1 MIRNDLIAEL
11 ARRAD
16 IPHVRA
22 HKIVDV
28 MLSAIEEAVAKGLTL
43 QLRGFGTFSTRERAP
58 VSRQNPRTG
67 VCTDV
72 PAKRTPVFRAGTEL
86 LARVDEVRSERPLC
100 SKSANSKTSRP
111 LRKQP

>member
-22 HKIVDV
+22 HKIVEV
-28 MLSAIEEAVAKGLTL
+28 ILLAIEEAVIKGQQL
-43 QLRGFGTFSTRERAP
+43 QLRGFGTFSTRARAA

-67 VCTDV
+67 VLTEV

-86 LARVDEVRSERPLC
+86 LQRVDNEREQRPLV
-100 SKSANSKTSRP
+100 SPSARPTKRTS
-111 LRKQP
+111 

>member
-28 MLSAIEEAVAKGLTL
+28 MLAAIEEAVSKGLTL

-67 VCTDV
+67 VRTDV
-72 PAKRTPVFRAGTEL
+72 PAKRTPVFRAGAEL
-86 LARVDEVRSERPLC
+86 LARVDEVRSERPLVP
-100 SKSANSKTSRP
+100 SSRG
-111 LRKQP
+111 LRKGTPS